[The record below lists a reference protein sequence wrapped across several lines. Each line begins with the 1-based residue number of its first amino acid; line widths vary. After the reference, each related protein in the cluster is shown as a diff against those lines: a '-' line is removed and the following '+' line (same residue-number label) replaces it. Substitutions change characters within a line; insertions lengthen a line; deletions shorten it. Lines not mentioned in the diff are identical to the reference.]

1 MHEHH
6 HHEDVK
12 KLEAGLP
19 YLLKH
24 NQEHVKDLEKWM
36 QRARDAHQDAVADEL
51 HKILE
56 LSRQITMHFE
66 AALAALEHHHRN
78 G

>member
-6 HHEDVK
+6 HHEAVR

-24 NQEHVKDLEKWM
+24 NQEHVKDLEKWI
-36 QRARDAHQDAVADEL
+36 QRARDAHQDGVANDL
-51 HKILE
+51 QKILE
-56 LSRQITMHFE
+56 LSQQITKHFE
-66 AALAALEHHHRN
+66 AALHKLEHHHLN

>member
-1 MHEHH
+1 MNEHH

-24 NQEHVKDLEKWM
+24 NQEHVKDLEKWI
-36 QRARDAHQDAVADEL
+36 QRAREAHQDAVADEL
-51 HKILE
+51 QKILE
-56 LSRQITMHFE
+56 LSRQITIHFE
-66 AALAALEHHHRN
+66 AALHTLEHRE
-78 G
+78 

>member
-24 NQEHVKDLEKWM
+24 NQEHAKDLEKWI
-36 QRARDAHQDAVADEL
+36 QIAIEAHQDGVANDL
-51 HKILE
+51 QKGLE
-56 LSRQITMHFE
+56 LSQQITRHFE
-66 AALAALEHHHRN
+66 AAVHKLKHLTYR

>member
-6 HHEDVK
+6 HHEEVK

-24 NQEHVKDLEKWM
+24 NLEHVKDLEKWI
-36 QRARDAHQDAVADEL
+36 QRARDAHQDDVAHDLQE
-51 HKILE
+51 ILK
-56 LSRQITMHFE
+56 LSQQITVHFE
-66 AALAALEHHHRN
+66 AALRKLECHQ
-78 G
+78 